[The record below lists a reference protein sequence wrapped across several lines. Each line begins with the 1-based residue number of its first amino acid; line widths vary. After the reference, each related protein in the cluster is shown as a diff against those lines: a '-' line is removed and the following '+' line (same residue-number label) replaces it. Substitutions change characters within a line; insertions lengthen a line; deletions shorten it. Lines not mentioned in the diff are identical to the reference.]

1 MTVSVVTVG
10 YGAMPLIGACVD
22 SLLQA
27 KGVDE
32 VVVVDNG
39 LDAASLATLP
49 EGGGRVRVYS
59 PGGNLGFA
67 GGCNAGAAR
76 TTGDAVAFVN
86 PDLFVEPGALA
97 AIEAAAR
104 REDVAIATGEVR
116 LHDNAASG
124 ASAVT
129 ADEIRLNATGGVLH
143 FTGLGWSEHFGAPVA
158 EAGPSRPVMIASGAL
173 MAVRRAVWD
182 ELGGFTDDLFLYHED
197 AELSLRAWLRGYDN
211 AFVAGAAGLHHYEF
225 SRNPR
230 KFYFLERNRLY
241 LVAVCFPSRLLALA
255 LPALL
260 AYEVGIVAVA
270 AKEGW
275 LHEKVD
281 GWRWLLR
288 HRAEISSRRRAV
300 QSSRRRS
307 SAELAAQLAGSFDA
321 GNYPLSPLLQ
331 VADRVLAAYWRAVR
345 RFA

>member
-10 YGAMPLIGACVD
+10 YGTMPLIGACVD
-22 SLLQA
+22 GLLQA

-39 LDAASLATLP
+39 LDAPSLATLP
-49 EGGGRVRVYS
+49 DGDTRVHVHT
-59 PGGNLGFA
+59 PGENLGFA
-67 GGCNAGAAR
+67 GGCNVGAAR
-76 TTGDAVAFVN
+76 TTGDVIAFVN

-104 REDVAIATGEVR
+104 QEGVAIATGEVR
-116 LHDNAASG
+116 LGDG
-124 ASAVT
+124 
-129 ADEIRLNATGGVLH
+129 ERLNATGGVLH
-143 FTGLGWSEHFGAPVA
+143 FSGLGWSEHFGAPIA
-158 EAGPSRPVMIASGAL
+158 AAGPSRPVMIASGAL

-230 KFYFLERNRLY
+230 KLYFLERNRLY
-241 LVAVCFPSRLLALA
+241 LLAVCFPPRLLALV

-260 AYEVGIVAVA
+260 AYEAGIVAVA

-281 GWRWLLR
+281 GWRWLMR
-288 HRAEISSRRRAV
+288 HRAEIAARRRAV

-307 SAELAAQLAGSFDA
+307 PAELAAQLAGSFDA

-331 VADRVLAAYWRAVR
+331 AADRVLAAYWRAVR

>member
-1 MTVSVVTVG
+1 MSLSVVTVG
-10 YGAMPLIGACVD
+10 FGSMPMIGACVD
-22 SLLQA
+22 GLLQA

-32 VVVVDNG
+32 VIVVDNG
-39 LDAASLATLP
+39 LDAVSRAMLP
-49 EGGGRVRVYS
+49 DDARVRVHI
-59 PGGNLGFA
+59 PGDNLGFA
-67 GGCNAGAAR
+67 GGCNAGALLA
-76 TTGDAVAFVN
+76 TGDVLAFVN

-97 AIEAAAR
+97 AIEAVAR
-104 REDVAIATGEVR
+104 QDRVAIATGEVR
-116 LHDNAASG
+116 LDG
-124 ASAVT
+124 G
-129 ADEIRLNATGGVLH
+129 DRLNATGGVLH

-158 EAGPSRPVMIASGAL
+158 DAGPSRPVMIASGAL

-225 SRNPR
+225 SRNAR
-230 KFYFLERNRLY
+230 KLYFLERNRLY
-241 LVAVCFPSRLLALA
+241 LVAVCFPSRLLAIV

-260 AYEVGIVAVA
+260 AYEAGIVAVA

-275 LHEKVD
+275 LREKVD
-281 GWRWLLR
+281 GWRWLVQ
-288 HRAEISSRRRAV
+288 HRRDLLARRRQV

-307 SAELAAQLAGSFDA
+307 PSELAGQLAASFDA
-321 GNYPLSPLLQ
+321 GNYPLSPVLQ
-331 VADRVLAAYWRAVR
+331 LADRALAAYWLAVR